1 MGTHTSNPAF
11 RRPVGWEVSF
21 FAVAVYSWPVVWPNG
36 LLGLAL
42 GRGAVIARSLLSTP
56 PSKAVFFG
64 QRAALQGAHTT
75 SWLHGSCTCC
85 VPA

>member
-11 RRPVGWEVSF
+11 RRPVGLEVSF

-36 LLGLAL
+36 LLGLA
-42 GRGAVIARSLLSTP
+42 GVRAVIARSLLSTP
-56 PSKAVFFG
+56 PSFKAVFFG

-75 SWLHGSCTCC
+75 S
-85 VPA
+85 

>member
-42 GRGAVIARSLLSTP
+42 WGVEP
-56 PSKAVFFG
+56 
-64 QRAALQGAHTT
+64 
-75 SWLHGSCTCC
+75 
-85 VPA
+85 